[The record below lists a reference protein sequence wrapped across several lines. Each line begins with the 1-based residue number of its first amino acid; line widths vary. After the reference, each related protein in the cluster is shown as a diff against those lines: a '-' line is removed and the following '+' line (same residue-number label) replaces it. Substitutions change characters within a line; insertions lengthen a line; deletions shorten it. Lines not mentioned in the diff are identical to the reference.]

1 MKLILRASVTHLGEP
16 GDLVEVKKGYARNY
30 LLPNRLAI
38 RATEANLRSID
49 HELTRLR
56 AEAAEKRAQAEI
68 LAKSLADVSL
78 TFARKVADVGAGT
91 LYGSVSVADIG
102 DELTELGFGIQRGE
116 IHLEQPIKQLGEYD
130 VPLSLAHGVAA
141 AVHVS
146 VSSEDGAAVEAAP
159 APVADEGVEPIDSA
173 VAEDIDS
180 AVAEDDVTAA
190 DVAPENE
197 EG

>member
-30 LLPNRLAI
+30 LLPQQLAI

-68 LAKSLADVSL
+68 IAKSLADVSL
-78 TFARKVADVGAGT
+78 SFRRKVADVGAGT

-102 DELTELGFGIQRGE
+102 DELGERGFTIQRGE
-116 IHLEQPIKQLGEYD
+116 IHLEQPIKHLGEYD

-141 AVHVS
+141 AVRVI
-146 VSSEDGAAVEAAP
+146 VSSEDGAAVESAP
-159 APVADEGVEPIDSA
+159 GDAADEVVDSDDD
-173 VAEDIDS
+173 EDN
-180 AVAEDDVTAA
+180 VTA
-190 DVAPENE
+190 DEAPSENE
-197 EG
+197 DA